1 MSYAGSVRYSFS
13 TVMSAFS
20 SRVIK
25 ALLGRYSYSREVGA
39 ISVRPEVLGKVVGNH
54 IHVPSL

>member
-1 MSYAGSVRYSFS
+1 MSYVGSVRYSFS
-13 TVMSAFS
+13 TVMSVLS
-20 SRVIK
+20 SPVRQ
-25 ALLGRYSYSREVGA
+25 ALLGRYSYNREVSA